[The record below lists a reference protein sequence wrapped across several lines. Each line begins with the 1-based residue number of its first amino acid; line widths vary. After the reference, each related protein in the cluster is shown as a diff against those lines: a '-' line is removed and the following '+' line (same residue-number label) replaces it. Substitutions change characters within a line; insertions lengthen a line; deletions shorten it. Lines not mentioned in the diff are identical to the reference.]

1 MYVRINYN
9 GYKLLLLIHK
19 DNNNMKKYNLTK
31 QQGKGILK
39 IKEYFEKR
47 VSSSNEKV
55 PYYCQSAI
63 DILKKVYVK
72 REYDWKM
79 KLVLNQYRDN
89 YYKDLKEFGKDFKGM
104 ELPFGPKVTI
114 I

>member
-1 MYVRINYN
+1 MYGRINYN

-19 DNNNMKKYNLTK
+19 DNNIMKKYNLTK

-55 PYYCQSAI
+55 PHYCQSAI

-72 REYDWKM
+72 RE
-79 KLVLNQYRDN
+79 
-89 YYKDLKEFGKDFKGM
+89 
-104 ELPFGPKVTI
+104 
-114 I
+114 

>member
-1 MYVRINYN
+1 MYGRINYN

-47 VSSSNEKV
+47 VSSSNERI
-55 PYYCQSAI
+55 PYYCKSAI
-63 DILKKVYVK
+63 DILKKVYVE
-72 REYDWKM
+72 REYSYEM
-79 KLVLNQYRDN
+79 KIVLNKYRDN
-89 YYKDLKEFGKDFKGM
+89 YYKDKGIDFDK
-104 ELPFGPKVTI
+104 PFGPKVTVI
-114 I
+114 